1 LVSNV
6 DQSDLD
12 SKQIKANL
20 LQERQKF
27 KNSLNLKV
35 KQKIAMLRKQEEFNQ
50 QQKFVK
56 DVTNQID
63 SKDTMYFSRDL
74 LGFTV
79 LCLLKQN
86 RRKY

>member
-1 LVSNV
+1 
-6 DQSDLD
+6 
-12 SKQIKANL
+12 
-20 LQERQKF
+20 
-27 KNSLNLKV
+27 LNLKV

-63 SKDTMYFSRDL
+63 SKDTMYFSKDL